1 MGTNRVGLA
10 RTQALIENL
19 KRELTTFPG
28 AGAAGGLNTTALM
41 TAGTGVT
48 TGTGTLIKHSVLKVG
63 NIIYTS
69 VLIDLT
75 GLSSNVVGDIIGVSA
90 TANCHLGQITA
101 AVNGTLLGGRMTNLE
116 TIAGG
121 EPDIDLYSAN
131 EATGTEDTAITD
143 LTETELLS
151 VGADWTMN
159 GGATTVRS
167 ITTMPPAD
175 DYLYLVGGGG
185 TTDAV
190 YTAGRFLIEFWGYVA

>member
-1 MGTNRVGLA
+1 MVKVVVNNAKGLVQYSGQSGF
-10 RTQALIENL
+10 QA
-19 KRELTTFPG
+19 
-28 AGAAGGLNTTALM
+28 AAASSLATDAQM
-41 TAGTGVT
+41 SAGTGIT
-48 TGTGTLIKHSVLKVG
+48 TGTGTLVKHSVVTVG

-69 VLIDLT
+69 ILVDLT
-75 GLSSNVVGDIIGVSA
+75 GLSSNVVGDIIGVDA
-90 TANCHLGQITA
+90 AANCHLGQITA

-116 TIAGG
+116 TIATG
-121 EPDIDLYSAN
+121 EPDIDLFSAT

-167 ITTMPPAD
+167 IAAMPAAD
-175 DYLYLVGGGG
+175 EYLYLVGGGG

-190 YTAGRFLIEFWGYVA
+190 YTAGRFLIEFWGYAA